1 VATGASQ
8 IPSKSQLVK
17 ELRARAPSVLCAK
30 IPVVWGRVCFSPK
43 ISALQT
49 PSLEVDPR
57 RQNYWEIKYGQPLAL
72 QTGVV
77 S

>member
-1 VATGASQ
+1 M
-8 IPSKSQLVK
+8 
-17 ELRARAPSVLCAK
+17 
-30 IPVVWGRVCFSPK
+30 